1 MNHGARFPP
10 RNATLDDVA
19 ARCGV
24 SYQTVSRVVNDS
36 PLVAEKTRARVLKA
50 IAELGYRPNLAARRL
65 ATRRSSVIGMVGTK
79 VTYYGPAQ
87 VMVSIEET
95 AKRRGYNL
103 MFAGIQHPNKAQLA
117 AAINELCEHQV
128 DGLVLGVRVKG
139 GADFIRKLCRGVP
152 FVALDAG
159 AASDVPTVIVDQQ
172 HGMGLAT
179 QHLLDLGHR
188 RIACIAGPPGWSA
201 SKERRKG
208 WGRTLKNAGLEPG
221 PCVEGDWSAG
231 SGYAAIG
238 RLLEAAPGRFTAI
251 VASNDHMALGALR
264 ALHAEG
270 LEVPGHISLVGY
282 DDLPESPFFEPP
294 LTTVHHDFA
303 AQGERCVDMLLRL
316 INGQPAEPPLQL
328 LYPELVIRNST
339 ARASGGTG
347 NW

>member
-1 MNHGARFPP
+1 
-10 RNATLDDVA
+10 
-19 ARCGV
+19 
-24 SYQTVSRVVNDS
+24 
-36 PLVAEKTRARVLKA
+36 LKA

-65 ATRRSSVIGMVGTK
+65 ATRRSSLIGMVGTK

-103 MFAGIQHPNKAQLA
+103 MFAGIQRPNRVQLA

-159 AASDVPTVIVDQQ
+159 SAADVPTVIVDQQ
-172 HGMGLAT
+172 HGMRLAT

-188 RIACIAGPPGWSA
+188 QIACIAGPPGWSA

-208 WGRTLKNAGLEPG
+208 WLQTLKNAGLEPG

-231 SGYAAIG
+231 SGYAAVG
-238 RLLEAAPGRFTAI
+238 RLLELMPRRFTAVV
-251 VASNDHMALGALR
+251 VANDHMALGALR
-264 ALHAEG
+264 ALHAKG
-270 LEVPGHISLVGY
+270 IEVPKHISLVGY

-303 AQGERCVDMLLRL
+303 GQGERCVEMLLRL
-316 INGQPAEPPLQL
+316 INRQPAEPPLQL
-328 LYPELVIRNST
+328 LYPELIVREST
-339 ARASGGTG
+339 ARASNG
-347 NW
+347 